1 MHYYILWSLIR
12 KSTKCSV
19 KPVDSEAVMVY
30 NGLLTRLIESERRQR
45 SDLPIWAYCQRWKLA
60 GQNVAKRFG
69 WFANLPP
76 LSTAVYLSECR
87 QRSDL

>member
-1 MHYYILWSLIR
+1 MQLAAVYRMAYYYMLCSLLG

-45 SDLPIWAYCQRWKLA
+45 S
-60 GQNVAKRFG
+60 G
-69 WFANLPP
+69 WFVDLVRVANSDARLIE
-76 LSTAVYLSECR
+76 SERR
-87 QRSDL
+87 QRSGL

>member
-1 MHYYILWSLIR
+1 MQLAAVYGMAYYYMLCSLLG

-45 SDLPIWAYCQRWKLA
+45 S
-60 GQNVAKRFG
+60 G
-69 WFANLPP
+69 WFVDLVRVANSDARLIE
-76 LSTAVYLSECR
+76 SERR
-87 QRSDL
+87 QRSGL